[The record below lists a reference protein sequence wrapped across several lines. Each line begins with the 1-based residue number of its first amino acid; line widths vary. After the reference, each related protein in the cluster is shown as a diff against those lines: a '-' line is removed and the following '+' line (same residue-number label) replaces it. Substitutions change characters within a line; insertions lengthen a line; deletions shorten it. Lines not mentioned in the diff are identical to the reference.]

1 MIIDALKDKIQ
12 KIIGKNALQIEG
24 YSLDVEQQYQILK
37 EHLRLTGIGLGVPH
51 DFSDLGEAIKNCWL
65 SMLERSKDELL
76 SDGRESLTERLDG
89 EFKAEPSEDN
99 MQVRIT
105 LPPKN
110 PIAFRDFPEEECD
123 GVKVYGETSYNFHI
137 ATLSHYLHTAHFEG
151 TPLEVRKH
159 RSELMKLI
167 REYIIYKDLQEV
179 YDDEAVEHL
188 AENPIQFDLFRD
200 FYQVPF
206 PNPPHP
212 SHSFIDLFAG
222 IGGIRIPFD
231 ELGYQCVFSSEWDA
245 KACQTYFA
253 NFGVLPYG
261 DITKIP
267 ADFIPKHD
275 ILLAGFPCQAFSI
288 MGKMQ
293 GFADTRGTMFFEI
306 ERILEHHHTPYI
318 LLENV
323 KQLVG
328 HDGGRTFKVILERL
342 DKLGYFVKW
351 QVLNALDFGLPQK
364 RERVIIVGFQHREDY
379 EAFSFDIPHTPY
391 NLADILE
398 PDEDVD
404 PTLFASEHIIAKR
417 REKTDGKKIFY
428 PSIWHENKAGNI
440 SVLDYSCALRTG
452 ASYNYLLV
460 NGVRRPSSR
469 ELLRLQ
475 GFPEKYK
482 IAVSHQDI
490 RRQTG
495 NSVAV
500 PMIRMVANKINEII
514 KSKEYGAS
522 KVTRLKAAVNA

>member
-1 MIIDALKDKIQ
+1 M
-12 KIIGKNALQIEG
+12 
-24 YSLDVEQQYQILK
+24 K
-37 EHLRLTGIGLGVPH
+37 E
-51 DFSDLGEAIKNCWL
+51 
-65 SMLERSKDELL
+65 L
-76 SDGRESLTERLDG
+76 SDNLKLQS
-89 EFKAEPSEDN
+89 
-99 MQVRIT
+99 
-105 LPPKN
+105 
-110 PIAFRDFPEEECD
+110 FPEVLTDE
-123 GVKVYGETSYNFHI
+123 GVKIYGETSYENQI
-137 ATLSHYLHTAHFEG
+137 ATLSHYLHNTVFEG
-151 TPLEVRKH
+151 THLEVQQRRNKI
-159 RSELMKLI
+159 MALI
-167 REYIIYKDLQEV
+167 REFLEHKNRLQDYSEE
-179 YDDEAVEHL
+179 DIARA
-188 AENPIQFDLFRD
+188 AESPLEFDLFRE
-200 FYQVPF
+200 FFQVPF
-206 PNPPHP
+206 PAPKNYTHT
-212 SHSFIDLFAG
+212 FIDLFAG

-231 ELGYQCVFSSEWDA
+231 EMGYQCLFSSEWDA

-253 NFGVLPYG
+253 NFGTVPFG

-267 ADFIPKHD
+267 AEKIPKHD
-275 ILLAGFPCQAFSI
+275 VLLAGFPCQAFSI

-293 GFADTRGTMFFEI
+293 GFADNRGTMFFEI
-306 ERILEHHHTPYI
+306 ERILKHHDTPYI

-342 DKLGYFVKW
+342 DNLGYHVKW

-364 RERVIIVGFQHREDY
+364 RERVIIVGFKSEDDC
-379 EAFSFDIPHTPY
+379 EKFSFDIPHTPY

-398 PDEDVD
+398 DDKDVD
-404 PTLFASEHIIAKR
+404 PTLFASDHIIAKR
-417 REKTDGKKIFY
+417 QAKTIGKKIFF

-514 KSKEYGAS
+514 KDKDNGTSQTE
-522 KVTRLKAAVNA
+522 RLKAAVNA